1 MRVELNIVDRAS
13 DSTIGRVLSFVNFDQ
28 LIIFHIIDEWREKL
42 SDRRSVAPDDLG
54 DLLLLFIA
62 FPGANGLSAQHFGAL

>member
-1 MRVELNIVDRAS
+1 MNGARSFVTVDRS
-13 DSTIGRVLSFVNFDQ
+13 HPTT
-28 LIIFHIIDEWREKL
+28 
-42 SDRRSVAPDDLG
+42 SV